1 MPYRHKRLFSLN
13 LRTLKNHNYFKQM
26 KILVCISSVPDTTAK
41 INFTAGGKEFDKN
54 GVQFVINPHDEFSLT
69 RAVQLQETQG
79 ATVTVVTVGDAS
91 VESVMRKALAIGAND
106 AVRVN
111 TDARDGFFVAVQIAK
126 IAKEGGYDLILTG
139 RESIDYNGGEV
150 PGFVAGILDY
160 AFVNGCVGLNIN
172 GNSVEAVR
180 EIDGGKETVSAQ
192 FPVVIA
198 GQKGLVDETE
208 LRIPNMRGIMAARTK
223 PLNIVEAE
231 QTSSKLKVVSYV
243 KPPSR
248 GNVTLIDKDN
258 VSELVRLLH
267 EEAKVI

>member
-1 MPYRHKRLFSLN
+1 
-13 LRTLKNHNYFKQM
+13 M

-41 INFTAGGKEFDKN
+41 INFTSDGKEFDKN

-79 ATVTVVTVGDAS
+79 AKITVVTVGDAS
-91 VESVMRKALAIGAND
+91 VEPVIRKALAIGADD
-106 AVRVN
+106 AIRVN
-111 TDARDGFFVAVQIAK
+111 ADARDGLFVAAQIAK
-126 IAKEGGYDLILTG
+126 VAKDGGFDIVLTG
-139 RESIDYNGGEV
+139 RESIDFNGGEV

-160 AFVNGCVGLNIN
+160 AFVNGCVGLKVE
-172 GNSVEAVR
+172 GNSVEAIR
-180 EIDGGKETVSAQ
+180 DIDGGKETVSAQ

-198 GQKGLVDETE
+198 GQKGLVEETE

-223 PLNIVEAE
+223 PLNVVEPD
-231 QTSSKLKVVSYV
+231 QTSSKLKVVGYT
-243 KPPSR
+243 KPAER

-258 VSELVRLLH
+258 VGELVRLLH